1 MIIHAHCGIS
11 VCSFRRTLRFV
22 MPHLC
27 TNAVPTGCNSGVSL
41 HMSRLPR
48 RATAYQFAQLE
59 YHRIGNAVKDTV
71 AGTFAADKA
80 CVEEDLKVFRD
91 VGLITHQVTDNLADR
106 FRSALKCLQD
116 ANTARFSEHLESPGD
131 QLDHL
136 LVDHCSPSGQ
146 IKGLFTI

>member
-1 MIIHAHCGIS
+1 
-11 VCSFRRTLRFV
+11 

-27 TNAVPTGCNSGVSL
+27 TNSVPTGCNSSVSL
-41 HMSRLPR
+41 HMSGLPS
-48 RATAYQFAQLE
+48 RATAHQFAQLE
-59 YHRIGNAVKDTV
+59 YHRISNAVKDTV

-91 VGLITHQVTDNLADR
+91 VGLITHQVTDNLVDR

-116 ANTARFSEHLESPGD
+116 ANTARFSEHLESAGN

-146 IKGLFTI
+146 MKDLFTI